1 MNARRK
7 RILVVGGS
15 VAILFMSLA
24 AIVLSTGKRVLTPPA
39 ITFLGFTNASGQN
52 TAIFSVK
59 NPYSRPVSFFPLD
72 PQVPVN
78 GDWAAAGI
86 RIPTGGGPTLY
97 LGADGQTNFT
107 VDVPVDG
114 NVWRVP
120 VLWSMEPSRFDHFR
134 YVFRNNWNAWREN
147 GTLLGLS
154 IGYGVESFTNYT
166 PEVSNPENKALTPR

>member
-1 MNARRK
+1 MTTRRK

-15 VAILFMSLA
+15 VAILFLSLA
-24 AIVLSTGKRVLTPPA
+24 VIVISTGKRVLTPPP
-39 ITFLGFTNASGQN
+39 ITFVGFTNASGQN
-52 TAIFSVK
+52 TAIFSIK

-78 GDWAAAGI
+78 GNWAAAVN
-86 RIPTGGGPTLY
+86 RIQTGGPALY

-107 VDVPVDG
+107 VDVSVDG

-120 VLWSMEPSRFDHFR
+120 VLWSIEPNGFDHFR

-147 GTLLGLS
+147 GTILGLS

-166 PEVSNPENKALTPR
+166 PEVSNPENKTPTSR

>member
-7 RILVVGGS
+7 RILVVGGC
-15 VAILFMSLA
+15 VAILFVSLA
-24 AIVLSTGKRVLTPPA
+24 ASVLFTGKGVRTAPA
-39 ITFLGFTNASGQN
+39 ITFIGFTNAAGQN
-52 TAIFSVK
+52 TAAIFSIK
-59 NPYSRPVSFFPLD
+59 NPYARAVSFFPLQ
-72 PQVPVN
+72 PQVRVS

-86 RIPTGGGPTLY
+86 RIPTGGPTLY

-120 VLWSMEPSRFDHFR
+120 VLWSIEPSGFDHFR
-134 YVFRNNWNAWREN
+134 YVFQNNWNAWREN
-147 GTLLGLS
+147 GTLLGFS

-166 PEVSNPENKALTPR
+166 PEVSNPENKAVTSR